1 MRDTTRRESR
11 KEALRQESDQYKEAI
26 EKQIKEGYSEVQKM
40 GRLILIG
47 GVVGLGAYTL
57 FSFLSQKMPRR
68 KKKNDE
74 VLKGK
79 IVAPESSVSRL
90 IKEKIALF
98 LLSLAL
104 ERIKNH
110 LLKEKPENDTTHPP
124 ETTTKKESPD

>member
-57 FSFLSQKMPRR
+57 FSFLSPKKPRR
-68 KKKNDE
+68 KEKNDE
-74 VLKGK
+74 VLKAK

-110 LLKEKPENDTTHPP
+110 LLKEKTENDTTHPP
-124 ETTTKKESPD
+124 ETTTGKESPD

>member
-1 MRDTTRRESR
+1 MRDTTKRESR

-68 KKKNDE
+68 KKKNGE

-104 ERIKNH
+104 ERLTNH
-110 LLKEKPENDTTHPP
+110 LMKEKPENDTTHSP
-124 ETTTKKESPD
+124 ESSPAEKSEG